1 MAKQRRPTAGPAA
14 AITFERAIRIYRL
27 LCLLAESPLTRP
39 VLIRRLGVGVRDFYR
54 DLEIL
59 RTANVRVMYH
69 QGKYSLATGLTHA
82 QAAMPFPN
90 PGLTLGE
97 VEELAHGRSAVHRQL
112 REQVK
117 ALKAAASPR
126 PTKRRGAG

>member
-1 MAKQRRPTAGPAA
+1 MAKQRRRPAGPTA
-14 AITFERAIRIYRL
+14 AITFERAVRIYRL
-27 LCLLAESPLTRP
+27 LCILAESPQTRP
-39 VLIRRLGVGVRDFYR
+39 VLIRRLAVGVRDFYR

-69 QGKYSLATGLTHA
+69 QGKYSLATGLAQA

-90 PGLTLGE
+90 PGFTLGE
-97 VEELAHGRSAVHRQL
+97 VEGLARGRSAVHRRL

-117 ALKAAASPR
+117 ALKAAGTPR
-126 PTKRRGAG
+126 GTKR